1 MGSGWPSVILRGK
14 VCFGVGNT
22 VSPIGV
28 PGVESLMAILARLR
42 FNVDLAPFAGFSLG
56 VSGAA
61 GIVGAASSRARA
73 LVDRRGSVM
82 LSPRVLLIGGMHVS
96 IEKL

>member
-1 MGSGWPSVILRGK
+1 MILSGR

-22 VSPIGV
+22 VSPTCA
-28 PGVESLMAILARLR
+28 PGVESLTTILARLR
-42 FNVDLAPFAGFSLG
+42 FNVDFAPFAGFSLG

-61 GIVGAASSRARA
+61 GVAGAASSRARA
-73 LVDRRGSVM
+73 LVDRRGSVI
-82 LSPRVLLIGGMHVS
+82 LGPRVLLIGAHGMHVS